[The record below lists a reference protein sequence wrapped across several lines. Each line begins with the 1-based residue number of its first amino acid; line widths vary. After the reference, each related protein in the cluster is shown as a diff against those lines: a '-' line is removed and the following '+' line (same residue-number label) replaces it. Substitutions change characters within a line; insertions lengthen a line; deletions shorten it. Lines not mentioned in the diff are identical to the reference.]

1 MTIGRWG
8 LGLALGAFLAGIY
21 VPAPADAAVDKHPPV
36 GPSGPVRD
44 RNRVPSFDR
53 WGSAAVDKFHA
64 LDEADR
70 ARILASIDKNVLTMD
85 EWLRK
90 LSQSRW
96 EFLCLGERHY
106 DEHRRFMAEEFFKR
120 FPLDVLFLETEPDKL
135 REMIAVSDTAGGM
148 AYLLK
153 AEISGVLNAVRLAN
167 PDVELIG
174 AEAEEDDRGGLRRDS
189 WIAKRI
195 RERYVPRARNVALY
209 GALHCTNGG
218 SWYYNQLLE
227 SGGTLRPESMI
238 SVDILNAGSAEALPM
253 VLFLSELGITK
264 SSFVIPD
271 VKALEPEIYEWRLI
285 FPSTYQDFDSAV
297 TFRAD

>member
-1 MTIGRWG
+1 MTIRRWG
-8 LGLALGAFLAGIY
+8 LGLALGAFFSGI
-21 VPAPADAAVDKHPPV
+21 VAPAPADAEVDRHPPV

-44 RNRVPSFDR
+44 RKRIPSFER
-53 WGSAAVDKFHA
+53 WGSAAVAKFRA
-64 LDEADR
+64 LGEADR
-70 ARILASIDKNVLTMD
+70 ARILASIDENVLTMD
-85 EWLRK
+85 EWLRQ
-90 LSQSRW
+90 LAQSRW

-120 FPLDVLFLETEPDKL
+120 LPLDVLFLETEPDKL
-135 REMIAVSDTAGGM
+135 QEMIAVSDTAGGT

-153 AEISGVLNAVRLAN
+153 AEISGVLNAVRSAN

-174 AEAEEDDRGGLRRDS
+174 AEAEEDDRGGLSRDS
-189 WIAKRI
+189 WVAKQI
-195 RERYVPRARNVALY
+195 RARYVPQARNAALY

-218 SWYYNQLLE
+218 TWYYNQLLE

-238 SVDILNAGSAEALPM
+238 SVDIRNAGSAEALPM
-253 VLFLSELGITK
+253 VLFLSELGITE

-271 VKALEPEIYEWRLI
+271 VNALEPEIYEWRLI
-285 FPSTYQDFDSAV
+285 SPSTYQDFDSAV